1 MSAAQ
6 NKKKL
11 ILDIA
16 TQLFTRFGFAK
27 TSLDEIAA
35 AAQIAKGTVY
45 YYFPSKEDLFIASV
59 EAKTREYFKMLRQ
72 HINATM
78 GFEEK
83 LTEFLSF
90 PIKLIYENMPILIE
104 CLINIPQSFQKQ
116 LHQHRERSREVMMQ
130 ILSEI
135 IQLGKKEDLIDD
147 RFSEDR
153 LCEVITDWFVI
164 GEPGL
169 KIVDVPR
176 LLEMI
181 ERDNDFIIKMLL
193 YGIVKRG

>member
-1 MSAAQ
+1 MSALP

-11 ILDIA
+11 ILEMA

-45 YYFPSKEDLFIASV
+45 YYFPSKEDLFIASIEV
-59 EAKTREYFKMLRQ
+59 KTREYFTILRQ
-72 HINATM
+72 HINATE
-78 GFEEK
+78 GFEDK
-83 LTEFLSF
+83 LTEFLRF

-104 CLINIPQSFQKQ
+104 CLINIPQSYQEQ
-116 LHQHRERSREVMMQ
+116 LHQYRARGRDVMIQ

-135 IQLGKKEDLIDD
+135 IQLGKQEDLIDD
-147 RFSEDR
+147 RFPEDR
-153 LCEVITDWFVI
+153 LCEVITDWFII

>member
-1 MSAAQ
+1 
-6 NKKKL
+6 
-11 ILDIA
+11 
-16 TQLFTRFGFAK
+16 
-27 TSLDEIAA
+27 
-35 AAQIAKGTVY
+35 
-45 YYFPSKEDLFIASV
+45 
-59 EAKTREYFKMLRQ
+59 
-72 HINATM
+72 
-78 GFEEK
+78 
-83 LTEFLSF
+83 
-90 PIKLIYENMPILIE
+90 
-104 CLINIPQSFQKQ
+104 
-116 LHQHRERSREVMMQ
+116 MMQ

>member
-1 MSAAQ
+1 MSVAT

-27 TSLDEIAA
+27 TSLDEIAT

-45 YYFPSKEDLFIASV
+45 YYFPSKEDLFVASV
-59 EAKTREYFKMLRQ
+59 EAKTREYFTMLRQ
-72 HINATM
+72 HLNSIE

-104 CLINIPQSFQKQ
+104 CLINIPQSYQEQ
-116 LHQHRERSREVMMQ
+116 LIQYRAKSREVMMQ

-135 IQLGKKEDLIDD
+135 IQLGKQENLIED
-147 RFSEDR
+147 RFPEDR
-153 LCEVITDWFVI
+153 LCEVLTDWFI
-164 GEPGL
+164 MGEPSL

-176 LLEMI
+176 LLQMI
-181 ERDNDFIIKMLL
+181 ERDSDLIIKMLL

>member
-1 MSAAQ
+1 MSALP

-11 ILDIA
+11 ILEMA

-45 YYFPSKEDLFIASV
+45 YYFPSKEDLFIASIEV
-59 EAKTREYFKMLRQ
+59 KTREYFTMLRQ
-72 HINATM
+72 HLNATE

-104 CLINIPQSFQKQ
+104 CLINIPQSYQEQ
-116 LHQHRERSREVMMQ
+116 LVQFRAKSREIMIQ

-135 IQLGKKEDLIDD
+135 IQLGKQEDLIDE
-147 RFSEDR
+147 RFPEDR
-153 LCEVITDWFVI
+153 LCEVITDWFI
-164 GEPGL
+164 MGEPGL
-169 KIVDVPR
+169 KILDVPR
-176 LLEMI
+176 LLNLI
-181 ERDNDFIIKMLL
+181 ERDNEFIIKMLL

>member
-1 MSAAQ
+1 MSVAT

-59 EAKTREYFKMLRQ
+59 EAKTREYFTILRQ
-72 HINATM
+72 HINSTS

-104 CLINIPQSFQKQ
+104 CLINIPQSYQEQ
-116 LHQHRERSREVMMQ
+116 LIQFRSKSREVMMQ

-135 IQLGKKEDLIDD
+135 IQLGKQEDLIDE
-147 RFSEDR
+147 RFPEDR
-153 LCEVITDWFVI
+153 LCEVIMDWFMV
-164 GEPGL
+164 GEPSL

-176 LLEMI
+176 LLTMI

>member
-1 MSAAQ
+1 MSALP

-11 ILDIA
+11 ILEMA

-45 YYFPSKEDLFIASV
+45 YYFPSKEDLFVASI
-59 EAKTREYFKMLRQ
+59 EAKTKEYFMMLRQ
-72 HINATM
+72 HLNATV

-104 CLINIPQSFQKQ
+104 CLINIPQSYQEQ
-116 LHQHRERSREVMMQ
+116 LVQFRAKSREIMIQ

-135 IQLGKKEDLIDD
+135 IQLGKQEDLIDE
-147 RFSEDR
+147 RFPEDR
-153 LCEVITDWFVI
+153 LCEVITDWFMI
-164 GEPGL
+164 GEPGF

-176 LLEMI
+176 LLEII

>member
-1 MSAAQ
+1 MSVTQ
-6 NKKKL
+6 NKRKL

-27 TSLDEIAA
+27 TSLDEIAT

-45 YYFPSKEDLFIASV
+45 YYFPSKEDLFVASV
-59 EAKTREYFKMLRQ
+59 EAKTREYFTMLRQ
-72 HINATM
+72 HLNSIE
-78 GFEEK
+78 GFEKK

-104 CLINIPQSFQKQ
+104 CLINIPQSYQEQ
-116 LHQHRERSREVMMQ
+116 LVQFRAKSREIMIQ

-135 IQLGKKEDLIDD
+135 IQLGKQEDLIDE
-147 RFSEDR
+147 RFPEDR
-153 LCEVITDWFVI
+153 LCEVITDWFMI
-164 GEPGL
+164 GEPGF

-176 LLEMI
+176 LLEII

>member
-1 MSAAQ
+1 MSALP

-11 ILDIA
+11 ILEMA

-45 YYFPSKEDLFIASV
+45 YYFPSKEDLFIASIEV
-59 EAKTREYFKMLRQ
+59 KTRECFTMLRQ
-72 HINATM
+72 HLNATE

-83 LTEFLSF
+83 LTEFLRF

>member
-1 MSAAQ
+1 MSASQ
-6 NKKKL
+6 NKKQL
-11 ILDIA
+11 ILEMA

-45 YYFPSKEDLFIASV
+45 YYFPSKEDLFIASI
-59 EAKTREYFKMLRQ
+59 EAKTREYFTILRQ
-72 HINATM
+72 HINATE
-78 GFEEK
+78 GFEDK
-83 LTEFLSF
+83 LTEFLRF

-104 CLINIPQSFQKQ
+104 CLINIPQSYQEQ
-116 LHQHRERSREVMMQ
+116 LHQYRARGRDVMIQ

-135 IQLGKKEDLIDD
+135 IQLGKQEDLIDD
-147 RFSEDR
+147 RFPEDR
-153 LCEVITDWFVI
+153 LCEVITDWFII

-176 LLEMI
+176 LLEII

>member
-1 MSAAQ
+1 M
-6 NKKKL
+6 
-11 ILDIA
+11 A

-45 YYFPSKEDLFIASV
+45 YYFPSKEDLFIASIEV
-59 EAKTREYFKMLRQ
+59 KTREYFTMLRQ
-72 HINATM
+72 HLNATE

-83 LTEFLSF
+83 LTEFLRF

-153 LCEVITDWFVI
+153 LCEVITDWFMI
-164 GEPGL
+164 GEPGF

-176 LLEMI
+176 LLEII

>member
-27 TSLDEIAA
+27 TSLDEIAT

-72 HINATM
+72 HINSTT

-104 CLINIPQSFQKQ
+104 CLINIPQSYQEQ
-116 LHQHRERSREVMMQ
+116 LIQFRVKSREVMMQ

-135 IQLGKKEDLIDD
+135 IQLGKQEDLIDE
-147 RFSEDR
+147 RFPEDR
-153 LCEVITDWFVI
+153 LCEIIMDWFMI
-164 GEPGL
+164 GEPSL

-176 LLEMI
+176 LLTMI
-181 ERDNDFIIKMLL
+181 ERDSDFIIKMLL